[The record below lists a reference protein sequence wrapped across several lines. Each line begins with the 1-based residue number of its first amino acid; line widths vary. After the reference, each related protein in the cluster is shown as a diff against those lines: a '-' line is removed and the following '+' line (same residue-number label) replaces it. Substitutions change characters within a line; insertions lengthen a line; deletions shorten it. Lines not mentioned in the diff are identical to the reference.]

1 MTPGPP
7 GPILGD
13 VPQSSRRA
21 ASIWAATLAI
31 HGLALLWF
39 AWHLD
44 RRSPAAPDSLADDGS
59 QDAASAAPNEEVL
72 IDVSDLASVALIDE
86 SSLGPLLEPRTGPA
100 DQTGAGDSHPF
111 PSADIDLPGVRAAG
125 RGGGAETAGAD
136 SFTGRRDPD
145 TLRVQLWSDPSRYQV
160 PHRRTGDAR
169 SSASPEWLARRA
181 LSGSGDREPRRRA
194 HDGAPLAVAG
204 TAGATGTGGVND
216 EVDRAWR
223 HADPRFDGGRA
234 PLLPQQMA
242 GVARPGQR
250 PMVDTG
256 APATEAER
264 VAALR
269 DPVDAS
275 SASNARSTG
284 PLELSRPSS
293 GGRAQEGGVDR
304 PRDAAGP
311 LARSPHRGAGT
322 AASTAQLAVGGGRE
336 SLRAAR
342 TDPYFRRL
350 FERLDRE
357 IRFPRDLALAL
368 EQGEVVVTFSLSVH
382 DGAIRQLQ
390 VVKSS
395 GFPAF
400 DQELRRA
407 LAAVGPLGPVPR
419 ALRGRSDRLVVIAP
433 YAFKSPLIR

>member
-1 MTPGPP
+1 
-7 GPILGD
+7 L
-13 VPQSSRRA
+13 S
-21 ASIWAATLAI
+21 ASIWAVTLAI

-44 RRSPAAPDSLADDGS
+44 RRSPASPDHLADHRGPDP
-59 QDAASAAPNEEVL
+59 ANAAPAEEVL
-72 IDVSDLASVALIDE
+72 IDVSDLASVALVDE

-100 DQTGAGDSHPF
+100 DQTGAGDSHPL
-111 PSADIDLPGVRAAG
+111 PSAALDLPGVRAAG
-125 RGGGAETAGAD
+125 QGGGAETAGAD

-160 PHRRTGDAR
+160 PHRRTGDVR
-169 SSASPEWLARRA
+169 SSASPEWLARREQ
-181 LSGSGDREPRRRA
+181 SGSGDREPRRRA
-194 HDGAPLAVAG
+194 RDGAPVAVAG

-223 HADPRFDGGRA
+223 DADPRFDGGRA

-242 GVARPGQR
+242 GAARPGQR

-256 APATEAER
+256 ERATEAER

-275 SASNARSTG
+275 SASNAHTTR

-293 GGRAQEGGVDR
+293 GGRGQEGGVDR

-311 LARSPHRGAGT
+311 LASSPHRGAGT
-322 AASTAQLAVGGGRE
+322 AASTAPLAVGGGRE

-357 IRFPRDLALAL
+357 IKFPRELALAL
-368 EQGEVVVTFSLSVH
+368 EQGELVVTFNLSVR

-395 GFPAF
+395 GFAEF
-400 DQELRRA
+400 DQEFRRA
-407 LAAVGPLGPVPR
+407 LGAVSPLGPVPR
-419 ALRGRSDRLVVIAP
+419 ALRGRSDRLVVTAP